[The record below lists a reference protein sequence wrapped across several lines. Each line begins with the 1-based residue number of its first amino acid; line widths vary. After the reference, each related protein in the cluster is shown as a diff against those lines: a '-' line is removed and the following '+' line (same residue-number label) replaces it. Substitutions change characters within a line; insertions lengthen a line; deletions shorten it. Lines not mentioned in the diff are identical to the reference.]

1 MKKSFLLSGALL
13 LSISAF
19 TANAQQI
26 PVSNLDFTS
35 KKRILKKC
43 LDRNMDYIPYA
54 DMDDSEYK
62 IDEQTRILNDIFY
75 KGGNDE

>member
-1 MKKSFLLSGALL
+1 MNIQNYLKDDEF
-13 LSISAF
+13 
-19 TANAQQI
+19 
-26 PVSNLDFTS
+26 SNLDFIN

-62 IDEQTRILNDIFY
+62 IDERTKKLNKIFY
-75 KGGNDE
+75 GENDG